1 MTKIFKN
8 MAPYW
13 YMIIAIVLLLIVQAF
28 GDLSLPQYTSD
39 IIDVGIQNHG
49 VEHILPVKITE
60 DEYEISQLY
69 MTSNEKKIWK
79 DTYKKKGDYYICK
92 VEDEEKLDKLDN
104 TFLTAIF
111 LNHNMSNVKE
121 SEFKKMIKNSIASN
135 PAMDSMKNKIDDMSV
150 DEIGKMLNMDF
161 KSFQEEDDNGKKVT
175 YVDVRPMLYQ
185 MKQTGMMSSSDIQ
198 KSREEIEK
206 KMDDIGE
213 STLFST
219 GVAYAIKCDKAAGVD
234 IDKVQTNYLWKEG
247 GRMLGI
253 AFMILAAAVGAG
265 FLASKVGASVG
276 RDLRGK
282 IYKKVMGFSNAE
294 MNHFS
299 TASLITR
306 STNDIQQIQMVTAV
320 MLRLLLYAPIIG
332 IGGIFKVYQTKAGM
346 EWIIALAVVVIL
358 GFVMLLVS
366 MAMPKFKIMQ
376 TLVDGLNLVSREILT
391 GLSVIRAF
399 GREKTEEER
408 FDEANKKLTGTQL
421 FTNRVMTFMMPG
433 MMFIMYGITIL
444 ITWVS
449 AQKIDAGTLQV
460 GAMTAFITY
469 AMQIVMAFLM
479 MTAMSIMVP
488 RAGVAA
494 DRIDEVLKTESSVQN
509 AKKPEAIKEHKG
521 VLEFSHVDFKYPGA
535 ENNVLSDI
543 DFKVEPG
550 KTTAIIGSTGC
561 GKSTLINL
569 IPRFYDVTGGQIT
582 LDGKDIRRISMEEL
596 REEIGFVP
604 QKGVLF
610 SGTIASN
617 LRFGKEDATDEEV
630 REAAKIAQA
639 TEFIETKKEKYES
652 PIAQGG
658 SNVSGGQKQRL
669 AIARAI
675 AKKAKV
681 LVFDDSFSALD
692 MKTDAALRKEL
703 NEKVQDASIVIVA
716 QRVST
721 ILHADQIIVLDDGKI
736 VGKGTH
742 EELLKNCEVYLQIA
756 KSQLSEKELG
766 LEKLGLAEEKAGQ
779 KTNTETNGK
788 ETKSDVKESIFTKND
803 EKENDKS
810 KKKNLKPDNKKKPDD
825 RKLNRKKGGK

>member
-13 YMIIAIVLLLIVQAF
+13 YMIVAIVLLLIVQAF

-39 IIDVGIQNHG
+39 IIDVGIQNKG
-49 VEHILPVKITE
+49 VEHILPVKMTE

-69 MTSNEKKIWK
+69 MTSKEKKIWK
-79 DTYKKKGDYYICK
+79 DAYEKKGEYYICK
-92 VEDEEKLDKLDN
+92 AEDEEKLDQLDD

-121 SEFKKMIKNSIASN
+121 SQFKKMIKNSIASN
-135 PAMDSMKNKIDDMSV
+135 PAMAPMKDKIDDMSV
-150 DEIGKMLNMDF
+150 DEIGKMLNMEF

-185 MKQTGMMSSSDIQ
+185 MKQTGMMSAKDIQ

-206 KMDDIGE
+206 KMNDIGE

-219 GVAYAIKCDKAAGVD
+219 GVAYATKCDKAAGVD
-234 IDKVQTNYLWKEG
+234 IDKIQTDYLWKEG

-253 AFMILAAAVGAG
+253 AFMILVAAIGVG

-294 MNHFS
+294 MNRFS

-320 MLRLLLYAPIIG
+320 MLRLLLYAPILG
-332 IGGIFKVYQTKAGM
+332 IGGIIKVYQTGAGM

-421 FTNRVMTFMMPG
+421 FTNRIMTFMMPG
-433 MMFIMYGITIL
+433 MMFIMYSVTIL

-494 DRIDEVLKTESSVQN
+494 DRIDEVLKTEASVQN
-509 AKKPEAIKEHKG
+509 VKKPETLKEHKG

-535 ENNVLSDI
+535 EHNVLSDI

-561 GKSTLINL
+561 GKSTLVNL

-617 LRFGKEDATDEEV
+617 LRFGKADATDEDIK
-630 REAAKIAQA
+630 EAAEIAQA
-639 TEFIETKKEKYES
+639 TEFIETKKEKYDS

-721 ILHADQIIVLDDGKI
+721 ILHADQILVLDDGKI

-766 LEKLGLAEEKAGQ
+766 LEKLGLAEEKVE
-779 KTNTETNGK
+779 KETNKK
-788 ETKSDVKESIFTKND
+788 EILSTKID
-803 EKENDKS
+803 EKENNKL
-810 KKKNLKPDNKKKPDD
+810 KKKSDD
-825 RKLNRKKGGK
+825 RKLKHKKGGK

>member
-13 YMIIAIVLLLIVQAF
+13 YMIVAIVLLLIVQAF

-39 IIDVGIQNHG
+39 IIDVGIQNKG
-49 VEHILPVKITE
+49 VEHILPVKMTE

-69 MTSNEKKIWK
+69 MTSKEKKIWK
-79 DTYKKKGDYYICK
+79 DTYEKKGEYYICK
-92 VEDEEKLDKLDN
+92 AEDEEKLDQLDD
-104 TFLTAIF
+104 TFLTVIF

-121 SEFKKMIKNSIASN
+121 SQFKKMIKNSIASN
-135 PAMDSMKNKIDDMSV
+135 PAMAPMKDKIDDMSV
-150 DEIGKMLNMDF
+150 DEIGKMLNMEF
-161 KSFQEEDDNGKKVT
+161 KSFQEEDDNGKKVI

-185 MKQTGMMSSSDIQ
+185 MKQTGMMSAKDIQ

-206 KMDDIGE
+206 KMNDIGE

-219 GVAYAIKCDKAAGVD
+219 GVAYATKCDKAAGVD
-234 IDKVQTNYLWKEG
+234 IDKIQTDYLWKEG

-253 AFMILAAAVGAG
+253 AFMILVAAVGVG

-294 MNHFS
+294 MNRFS

-332 IGGIFKVYQTKAGM
+332 IGGIIKVYQTGAGM

-421 FTNRVMTFMMPG
+421 FTNRIMTFMMPG
-433 MMFIMYGITIL
+433 MMFIMYSVTIL

-494 DRIDEVLKTESSVQN
+494 DRIDEVLKTEASVQN
-509 AKKPEAIKEHKG
+509 VKKPETLKEHKG

-535 ENNVLSDI
+535 EHNVLSDI

-561 GKSTLINL
+561 GKSTLVNL

-617 LRFGKEDATDEEV
+617 LRFGKADATDEDIK
-630 REAAKIAQA
+630 EAAEIAQA
-639 TEFIETKKEKYES
+639 TEFIETKKEKYDS

-692 MKTDAALRKEL
+692 MKTDAVLRKEL

-721 ILHADQIIVLDDGKI
+721 ILHADQILVLDDGKI

-766 LEKLGLAEEKAGQ
+766 LEKLGLAEEKVE
-779 KTNTETNGK
+779 KETNKK
-788 ETKSDVKESIFTKND
+788 EILSTKID
-803 EKENDKS
+803 EKENNKL
-810 KKKNLKPDNKKKPDD
+810 KKKSDD
-825 RKLNRKKGGK
+825 RKLKHKKGGK

>member
-13 YMIIAIVLLLIVQAF
+13 YMIVAIVLLLIVQAF

-39 IIDVGIQNHG
+39 IIDVGIQNKG
-49 VEHILPVKITE
+49 VEHILPVKMME

-69 MTSNEKKIWK
+69 MTSKEKKVWK
-79 DTYKKKGDYYICK
+79 DTYEKKGEYYICK
-92 VEDEEKLDKLDN
+92 VEDEEKLDQLDD

-121 SEFKKMIKNSIASN
+121 SQFKKMIKNSIASN
-135 PAMDSMKNKIDDMSV
+135 PAMAPMKDKIDDMSV
-150 DEIGKMLNMDF
+150 DEIGKMLNMEF

-185 MKQTGMMSSSDIQ
+185 MKQTGMMSAKDIQ

-206 KMDDIGE
+206 KMNDIGE

-219 GVAYAIKCDKAAGVD
+219 GVAYATKCDKAAGVD
-234 IDKVQTNYLWKEG
+234 IDKIQTDYLWKEG

-253 AFMILAAAVGAG
+253 AFMILVAAIGVG
-265 FLASKVGASVG
+265 FLASKVGASIG

-282 IYKKVMGFSNAE
+282 IYKKVMVFSNAE
-294 MNHFS
+294 MNRFS

-332 IGGIFKVYQTKAGM
+332 IGGIIKVYQTGAGM

-421 FTNRVMTFMMPG
+421 FTNRIMTFMMPG
-433 MMFIMYGITIL
+433 MMFIMYSVTIL

-494 DRIDEVLKTESSVQN
+494 DRIDEVLKTEASVQDV
-509 AKKPEAIKEHKG
+509 KKPETLKEHKG

-535 ENNVLSDI
+535 EYNVLSDI

-561 GKSTLINL
+561 GKSTLVNL

-617 LRFGKEDATDEEV
+617 LRFGKADATDEDIK
-630 REAAKIAQA
+630 EAAEIAQA
-639 TEFIETKKEKYES
+639 TEFIETKKEKYDS

-721 ILHADQIIVLDDGKI
+721 ILHADQILVLDDGKI

-766 LEKLGLAEEKAGQ
+766 LEKLGLVKEKAE
-779 KTNTETNGK
+779 KETN
-788 ETKSDVKESIFTKND
+788 
-803 EKENDKS
+803 
-810 KKKNLKPDNKKKPDD
+810 
-825 RKLNRKKGGK
+825 KKGGK